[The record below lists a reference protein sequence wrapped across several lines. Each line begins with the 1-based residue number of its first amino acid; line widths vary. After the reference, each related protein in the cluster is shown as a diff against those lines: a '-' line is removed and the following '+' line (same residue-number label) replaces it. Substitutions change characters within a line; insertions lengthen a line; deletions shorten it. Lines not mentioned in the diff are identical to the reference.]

1 MKTNI
6 KERKSI
12 AAWVLAGVLAL
23 GMTTAAWAQDA
34 KDALNIVKEQ
44 VSVVLA
50 DLKANK
56 SRYESNPAAL
66 NDMIDSKMV
75 QYFDT
80 ETMARLV
87 LGKHWKNASKDQQ
100 QTFLKEFKQL
110 IMRTYS
116 KSLLDYTNAT
126 VTYDETLPV
135 KKNRTKI
142 SATIN
147 NSDGKSYPLKLSM
160 AYRNGQWK
168 GYDVSVDGLSV
179 ITSYRSSIGEEVAK
193 KGLQTVIDEIK
204 ELNRQGKTK

>member
-1 MKTNI
+1 MKKGIGTW
-6 KERKSI
+6 
-12 AAWVLAGVLAL
+12 ALASLLAL

-56 SRYESNPAAL
+56 SRYQSNPAAL

-80 ETMARLV
+80 EAMARLV

-100 QTFLKEFKQL
+100 KTFLKEFKQL

-126 VTYDETLPV
+126 VTYDKTLPV

-142 SATIN
+142 NATIN

-179 ITSYRSSIGEEVAK
+179 ITSYRSSIGEEVSK